1 MTAVSRVLKRKLT
14 ARIFDLTKCMIY
26 DSKCVP
32 HKGSAKSPAGA
43 WDTLIHS
50 LTHTLSHSHLHTR
63 IWSSQ
68 SKDNYEPHLLG
79 MLVYCQSRVN
89 TNQLR
94 HYQSTEW
101 GKQRERENKRK
112 IECQRDAVVGLQHS
126 LETAVI

>member
-1 MTAVSRVLKRKLT
+1 MLKRKLT

-32 HKGSAKSPAGA
+32 HKGSVKSPAGA
-43 WDTLIHS
+43 EDTLIHS
-50 LTHTLSHSHLHTR
+50 HTHTR

-68 SKDNYEPHLLG
+68 LKDNYEPHLLG

-94 HYQSTEW
+94 HCQSTEW
-101 GKQRERENKRK
+101 EKQRETKREREGERDCK
-112 IECQRDAVVGLQHS
+112 RDAVVG
-126 LETAVI
+126 TAVI